1 MHVGASCQQLVHHDQ
16 VSIPRCYLQR
26 FIDLVTTNTTTY
38 SSTTSS
44 TTSSTYSSY
53 SYSSSS

>member
-1 MHVGASCQQLVHHDQ
+1 MHVGASCQEPVHHGQ

-38 SSTTSS
+38 SS
-44 TTSSTYSSY
+44 
-53 SYSSSS
+53 YSSSPS